1 MSKKENENALA
12 GETDQQEQVTIS
24 RTELEQLKS
33 GKSELRQLVEGLGQV
48 IIDSKKPYV
57 SPGQEANDA
66 AARDSM
72 RRQAEAQRRSK
83 KWEQDACPHIMACN
97 PLSSTRDMFN
107 RSSFLKHTLD
117 TGAPFLM
124 CTNCQKVVW
133 WDDPDYVKYAN
144 HNTTNQPSAAGHR
157 IFHNQDEAMKAGR

>member
-1 MSKKENENALA
+1 MSKKEIENAL
-12 GETDQQEQVTIS
+12 GGDEQEQVTIS
-24 RTELEQLKS
+24 KAELEQLRS

-48 IIDSKKPYV
+48 IVDARKPYV

-66 AARDSM
+66 ASRESM
-72 RRQAEAQRRSK
+72 KRQAEAIRRSK

-107 RSSFLKHTLD
+107 RSSFIQHTLD
-117 TGAPFLM
+117 TGARFLM

-133 WDDPDYVKYAN
+133 YDDVDYVRYAN
-144 HNTTNQPSAAGHR
+144 HNTTNQPSSAGHR
-157 IFHNQDEAMKAGR
+157 YFHNQEEVMKAGR

>member
-1 MSKKENENALA
+1 MSKKELEGALG
-12 GETDQQEQVTIS
+12 GEESQEQVTIS
-24 RTELEQLKS
+24 KEEFEQLKS
-33 GKSELRQLVEGLGQV
+33 GKSELSQLVEGLANA
-48 IIDSKKPYV
+48 IIESKKPYV

-66 AARDSM
+66 ASRASM
-72 RRQAEAQRRSK
+72 KKQAEFIRRSK

-107 RSSFLKHTLD
+107 RSSFIQHTLD
-117 TGAPFLM
+117 TGARFLM

-133 WDDPDYVKYAN
+133 YDDPEFVKYAN

-157 IFHNQDEAMKAGR
+157 YFHNQEEVMKAGR